1 MRERTGSVWGGADD
15 SGVDGQVVQMTRE
28 WTLIGVPSSA
38 GAHHAGQERAP
49 AALRKAGLPE
59 RLRRAGLSLDDAGDL
74 PETPFSLDDTDPTR
88 RNLAAVVRV
97 AERVADAVAEVAGSG
112 RVPLV
117 LGGDCTITLGALAGY
132 RRHAADIGLVYVDAD
147 ADVNTPSTTGS
158 GIFDSMGVAHMLGE
172 GAPELAGLAGTVPLI
187 DPRRLTLLGCDPRE
201 VDPGPRQFLAA
212 RGVSIQDSADLIAD
226 PAGAASRALSLIGDA
241 SGPVLVHFD
250 VDLVDSGDLPL
261 GNFPHYGTGVLFD
274 RAVECLHALRKHP
287 SFGGLVLT
295 EVNPT
300 HDADGRLVERY
311 VAGIVAALT
320 RSLD

>member
-15 SGVDGQVVQMTRE
+15 SGVGGQVVQMTRE
-28 WTLIGVPSSA
+28 WRLIGVPSSA

-117 LGGDCTITLGALAGY
+117 LG
-132 RRHAADIGLVYVDAD
+132 
-147 ADVNTPSTTGS
+147 
-158 GIFDSMGVAHMLGE
+158 E

-201 VDPGPRQFLAA
+201 VDPGPRQFLAT

-320 RSLD
+320 RS

>member
-1 MRERTGSVWGGADD
+1 MA
-15 SGVDGQVVQMTRE
+15 RE
-28 WTLIGVPSSA
+28 WTIIGVPSSA

-49 AALRKAGLPE
+49 AALRKAGLLE
-59 RLRRAGLSLDDAGDL
+59 RLRAAGLSTDDAGDL
-74 PETPFSLDDTDPTR
+74 AETPFSLDSANPTR

-97 AERVADAVAEVAGSG
+97 AEQVADAVAEVTESG

-117 LGGDCTITLGALAGY
+117 LGGDCTITLGAISGY
-132 RRHAADIGLVYVDAD
+132 RRYAPDLGLVYVDAD

-172 GAPELAGLAGTVPLI
+172 GDPELAGLAGTVPLI

-201 VDPGPRQFLAA
+201 VDPGPRRFLTA
-212 RGVSIQDSADLIAD
+212 RGVSIQDSAALIAD
-226 PAGAASRALSLIGDA
+226 PAGAANRALSAIADA
-241 SGPVLVHFD
+241 AGTVLVHFD

-261 GNFPHYGTGVLFD
+261 GNFPHYGTGVRFE
-274 RAVECLHALRKHP
+274 RVVECLRAPRQHP

-300 HDADGRLVERY
+300 HDADGQLIERY
-311 VAGIVAALT
+311 VRGIVDALT
-320 RSLD
+320 PG